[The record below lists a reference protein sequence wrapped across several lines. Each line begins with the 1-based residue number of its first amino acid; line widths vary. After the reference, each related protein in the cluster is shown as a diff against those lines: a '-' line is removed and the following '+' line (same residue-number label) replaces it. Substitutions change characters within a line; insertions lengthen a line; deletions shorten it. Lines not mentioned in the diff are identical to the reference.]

1 MSEFK
6 PQTEVS
12 ELTPEEIRKLIEKAS
27 PTEWKYILKLT
38 LEKRKGG
45 CGYVYRWWSDINVL
59 CGDADIVKLSRND
72 FDECT
77 WEEEILIVP
86 RTTPTIVLKTFRSD
100 EPRDQNYINV
110 FIFDRDGW
118 KSVRAEIPK

>member
-1 MSEFK
+1 MD
-6 PQTEVS
+6 QLEVK
-12 ELTPEEIRKLIEKAS
+12 ELTPEEIRKLIEKA
-27 PTEWKYILKLT
+27 THIENKYLLKLI
-38 LEKRKGG
+38 LERRKSG

-59 CGDADIVKLSRND
+59 CGDVDIVKLSRND

-86 RTTPTIVLKTFRSD
+86 RSTPTIVIKAYRSD
-100 EPRDQNYINV
+100 EPRDQNYIDV

-118 KSVRAEIPK
+118 RSVRAEVPK